1 MFPTRGPCGPD
12 STPFFFSNGFLCL
25 HVTELPSLVV
35 YLGPGAQQKAKER
48 GKEERSEQT
57 SEEGYRSAQQCS
69 FQRGDPQRGRTEEAT
84 G

>member
-25 HVTELPSLVV
+25 HELPSLVV

-57 SEEGYRSAQQCS
+57 SEEGYWSAQQCS